1 MVLVQAGKLA
11 KDVFSL
17 YIEIQVDIGK
27 FKVDLEFSPKIF
39 FEVSDFHQNWP
50 ILMALTRSNLN

>member
-1 MVLVQAGKLA
+1 MLVGKLA
-11 KDVFSL
+11 RDVSSI

-27 FKVDLEFSPKIF
+27 VNVDLEFSPKSF
-39 FEVSDFHQNWP
+39 FEVSDFQQNRP